1 MKFSASSV
9 LFPELSDRRDI
20 VSRVAK
26 AGFDGI
32 EWRVQTDYHI
42 PPDKVES
49 EAAEIRKLCDD
60 AGLKVVGL
68 ATYLRWDEHAMIRS
82 IMRGAK
88 TMGCPRIRLA
98 GFNYDGKENYHVVY
112 DRAVKQMNALLPV
125 IEETG
130 VKAVIENHFGTIH
143 ASIHGAYNLLRHFD
157 PNRIG
162 CILDGSNLI
171 VEGWE
176 NWQMVIELLDKYLD
190 HVHVRNAAW
199 FHTLEKGWH
208 WKWVPLDKGIA
219 DWKLI
224 FGILEKRGYTGFASS
239 ENILGVPTSS
249 KGYIGEAHASLGGYD
264 DSRSIDERL
273 SDVRI
278 MKAAAAG

>member
-9 LFPELSDRRDI
+9 LFPELSERREI

-42 PPDKVES
+42 PPE
-49 EAAEIRKLCDD
+49 ELERQAAEIRALCDD
-60 AGLKVVGL
+60 AGLKIVNL
-68 ATYLRWDEHAMIRS
+68 ATYLKWDEHKLIES
-82 IMRGAK
+82 VLRGAEI
-88 TMGCPRIRLA
+88 MGCPRIRLA
-98 GFNYDGKENYHVVY
+98 GFNYDGSEDYHVVY
-112 DRAVKQMNALLPV
+112 DRAVKQMEALVPL
-125 IEETG
+125 
-130 VKAVIENHFGTIH
+130 VKSAGIKGTIENHFGTIH
-143 ASIHGAYNLLRHFD
+143 ASAHGVYNLLRHFD
-157 PNRIG
+157 HSHIA

-176 NWQMVIELLDKYLD
+176 NWQMVIELLDRYLD

-199 FHTLEKGWH
+199 YYTEGKGWS

-219 DWKLI
+219 HWPTIL
-224 FGILEKRGYTGFASS
+224 GILRKRGYGGFVSS
-239 ENILGVPTSS
+239 ENLLGVPTSS

-264 DSRSIDERL
+264 ESRSIEERL
-273 SDVRI
+273 SDLQF
-278 MKAAAAG
+278 MKSAAGA